1 MTNKN
6 DIDLFKGLVSESSNI
21 VIFTGAGISTESGIP
36 DFRSPGGL
44 WTKFKPIDFSEFISS
59 EEARVESWKRKF
71 SIDSEI
77 SNAEPNKGHKA
88 IEMLVSQ
95 GKASF
100 VITQN
105 IDNLHQDSGIP
116 ANKVIELHGN
126 TTYAKCLSCS
136 ERFEIEN
143 IKRNFLST
151 NLAPSCNECG
161 GIVKTATISFGQS
174 MPERE
179 MINAQNATLSCDLFI
194 AIGSSLQV
202 YPAAGF
208 PILAKKNGSKLI
220 ILNREETEL
229 DHYADFVVN
238 EEIGNFLGK
247 VMLLNN

>member
-1 MTNKN
+1 MTHKN
-6 DIDLFKGLVSESSNI
+6 DIDLFKSLVSESSNI

>member
-1 MTNKN
+1 MTHKN
-6 DIDLFKGLVSESSNI
+6 DIDLFKSLVSESSNI

-59 EEARVESWKRKF
+59 EEARVESWRRKF